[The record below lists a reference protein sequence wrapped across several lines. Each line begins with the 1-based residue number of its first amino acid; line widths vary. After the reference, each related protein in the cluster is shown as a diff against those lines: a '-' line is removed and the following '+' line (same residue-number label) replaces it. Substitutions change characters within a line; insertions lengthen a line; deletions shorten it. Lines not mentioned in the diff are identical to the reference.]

1 MNATVLPFFLDG
13 SRGRCFAIY
22 HGPPADVKTRATVL
36 CVPPFNEEM
45 NRCRSMFT
53 LLARSLASC
62 GIGTLVIDLHGT
74 GESEGHH
81 VDARWETWKSDIKQ
95 AMDWLDRREGACHAL
110 IGVRLGVPLA
120 ADVLRQSAD
129 QSVALV
135 AWQPVSDGKSYFTQF
150 LRIRIAANMERTDI
164 PKETAADMRKQLAS
178 GHPVEVAGYAVHP
191 ELAAAIEGCRLSA
204 LTPATGGGVGWFERK
219 SGTEE
224 GLAPASQAVVD
235 GWRSEGRRVD
245 VHHFEG
251 PAFWAV
257 HDRAVAPDLIR
268 RTTDWL
274 LSLRVPA

>member
-13 SRGRCFAIY
+13 ARGRCFAIY
-22 HGPPADVKTRATVL
+22 HRPPADIKTWANVL

-53 LLARSLASC
+53 MLARSLARG
-62 GIGTLVIDLHGT
+62 GIGTLLIDLHGT
-74 GESEGHH
+74 GESEGGH
-81 VDARWETWKSDIKQ
+81 VDARWETWKSDITQ
-95 AMDWLDRREGACHAL
+95 AMGWLDRQGGACRAL

-120 ADVLRQSAD
+120 ADVLRESTD
-129 QSVALV
+129 KGVALV

-268 RTTDWL
+268 QTTDWL